1 MEETNT
7 SWKNHSFT
15 LLIFG
20 GIVALCFIFFVLGM
34 LVGRNQG
41 QRIAHD
47 AIAAE
52 DAKKPA
58 DSKTAEEFPLDIY
71 SQATEEK
78 PEIKL
83 QPAPEPTVTGTST
96 TSPLPAAASA
106 VPHRTDPPSEKA
118 GPAVKPQQADA
129 KPDAPAKTAGKTS
142 AKNSTAP
149 IPKPKEVLLQVSA
162 TQSEKQAKEEL
173 KKVQLKGFNGRILTG
188 TTNNVQWHRVVVGP
202 YKESDVNL
210 AKSDLRAKGYKDVFL
225 LK

>member
-58 DSKTAEEFPLDIY
+58 DGKTAEEFPLEFY

-78 PEIKL
+78 PDFKL
-83 QPAPEPTVTGTST
+83 QPAPEPTVTGAST
-96 TSPLPAAASA
+96 TSPAPAAASA
-106 VPHRTDPPSEKA
+106 IAPRTDAPSEKA
-118 GPAVKPQQADA
+118 GPSVKAQQADA
-129 KPDAPAKTAGKTS
+129 KPEAPAKNP
-142 AKNSTAP
+142 AKGSTVAKPAP
-149 IPKPKEVLLQVSA
+149 TPKPKEVLLQVTA
-162 TQSEKQAKEEL
+162 TKSEKQAKEEL
-173 KKVQLKGFNGRILTG
+173 KKVQLKGFNARILTG